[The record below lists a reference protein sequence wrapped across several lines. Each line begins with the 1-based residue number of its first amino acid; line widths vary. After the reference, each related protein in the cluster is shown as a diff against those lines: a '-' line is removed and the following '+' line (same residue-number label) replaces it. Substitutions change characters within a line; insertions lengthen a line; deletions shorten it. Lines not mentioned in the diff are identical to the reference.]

1 MVSTAGWSPIF
12 RYAALALALSG
23 RGVDGRLA
31 APPQGQVH
39 ADSDAT
45 ELDRSNSTGLPLLH
59 FAGFSNHGVDFPG
72 ANAKNG
78 TPWFRLKDTDDRGEA
93 GHSHFGG
100 LEATG
105 DFDYDVLEA
114 HNAVRSFAGIAP
126 LAWSQPLAQLAA
138 SRVRKLAEDGCYIR
152 HTPPN
157 ERMQQAG
164 FYYIGENLYKVINMV
179 PTGVDIVDAW
189 YAEIADY
196 TYGRVGKDCAT
207 EKCSGRTSPPCAV
220 GHFTQVMWADSKFV
234 GCARMEC
241 PNQAK
246 RTSVATC
253 YYGEGGNIVGSA
265 PFWPQHSEK
274 LGFRK
279 KVCPLGY

>member
-1 MVSTAGWSPIF
+1 MVPCPSCCSMFKHATLV
-12 RYAALALALSG
+12 LALG
-23 RGVDGRLA
+23 YRGAEARLA
-31 APPQGQVH
+31 APPKGELR
-39 ADSDAT
+39 ADAQPT
-45 ELDRSNSTGLPLLH
+45 ELDLSNSTGLPLMH
-59 FAGFSNHGVDFPG
+59 FAGFASHGVDFPG
-72 ANAKNG
+72 NAKNG
-78 TPWFRLKDTDDRGEA
+78 TPWFRMKDTNDRGEA

-126 LAWSQPLAQLAA
+126 LQWSQPLAQMAS

-152 HTPPN
+152 HTPPS
-157 ERMQQAG
+157 ERMQQGG

-196 TYGRVGKDCAT
+196 TFGRVGKDCVT
-207 EKCSGRTSPPCAV
+207 SKCSGRTSPPCAV
-220 GHFTQVMWADSKFV
+220 GHFTQVMWGDSKFV
-234 GCARMEC
+234 GCARAEC

-246 RTSVATC
+246 RTFVAVC
-253 YYGEGGNIVGSA
+253 DYGEGGNIVGSA
-265 PFWPQHSEK
+265 PFWPQHAEK